1 MLESMTHA
9 LGVVDPDAQRDLL
22 LRLLHI
28 SSYAMLPWVFL
39 GLLGQT
45 MFFLRLA
52 VQWIASERKRDS
64 VVPTIYWWFSL
75 AGGVMLLTYFIWRK
89 DVVGVLGQS
98 TGAFVYA
105 RNLWLIAN
113 RSRNGPPAQAA
124 PPPPGDAAPEP

>member
-1 MLESMTHA
+1 
-9 LGVVDPDAQRDLL
+9 
-22 LRLLHI
+22 
-28 SSYAMLPWVFL
+28 MLPWVFL